1 MKNKTVFIIMHD
13 PPRVT
18 AQQRKVAIDREGR
31 PHFYAPERLKA
42 ARNTYLND
50 VWPYRPKKPY
60 EGPIKL
66 TVSFS
71 FSTDDKKKW
80 GTPKTTR
87 PDTDNM
93 IKALKDVL
101 TAAGFWKDDSQVYFE
116 TVNKIWAADGRIR
129 VIIEEW

>member
-1 MKNKTVFIIMHD
+1 MRIEFVILHD

-42 ARNTYLND
+42 ARNIYLND
-50 VWPYRPKKPY
+50 VWKYRPEAPL
-60 EGPIKL
+60 EGPLKL
-66 TVSFS
+66 TVSFN

-80 GTPKTTR
+80 GKPKTTR

-101 TAAGFWKDDSQVYFE
+101 TAAGFWKDDSQVCHE
-116 TVNKIWAADGRIR
+116 TVSKYWYGDGRIY
-129 VIIEEW
+129 VSIEEW